1 MPADA
6 EPSPNW
12 FVVVEPKARRLS
24 LDPGYSKE
32 GLRAL
37 WRDADRHTFP
47 QADGDIVRPRPMT
60 PLHAIVTR
68 MKRLPLRHQ
77 AAHLKA
83 LIDAE
88 KPRSIRRKR
97 AGGYAKDVNLR
108 RLKSEKR
115 NAA

>member
-1 MPADA
+1 
-6 EPSPNW
+6 
-12 FVVVEPKARRLS
+12 
-24 LDPGYSKE
+24 
-32 GLRAL
+32 
-37 WRDADRHTFP
+37 
-47 QADGDIVRPRPMT
+47 MT
-60 PLHAIVTR
+60 PLHVIVTR

-88 KPRSIRRKR
+88 KPRSIRRVELE
-97 AGGYAKDVNLR
+97 AMLKDVNLR

>member
-1 MPADA
+1 
-6 EPSPNW
+6 
-12 FVVVEPKARRLS
+12 
-24 LDPGYSKE
+24 
-32 GLRAL
+32 
-37 WRDADRHTFP
+37 
-47 QADGDIVRPRPMT
+47 MT

-88 KPRSIRRKR
+88 KPRSIRRGELE
-97 AGGYAKDVNLR
+97 AMLKDVNLR

-115 NAA
+115 SAA

>member
-1 MPADA
+1 M
-6 EPSPNW
+6 
-12 FVVVEPKARRLS
+12 
-24 LDPGYSKE
+24 
-32 GLRAL
+32 
-37 WRDADRHTFP
+37 T
-47 QADGDIVRPRPMT
+47 T
-60 PLHAIVTR
+60 PLHVIVTR

-88 KPRSIRRKR
+88 KPRSMRRR
-97 AGGYAKDVNLR
+97 ELEAMAKDVMLR